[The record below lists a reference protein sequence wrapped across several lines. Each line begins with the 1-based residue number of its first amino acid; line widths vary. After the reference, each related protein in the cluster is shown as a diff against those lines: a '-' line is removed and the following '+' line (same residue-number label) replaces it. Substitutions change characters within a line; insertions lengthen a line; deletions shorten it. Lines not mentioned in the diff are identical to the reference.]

1 MLYVISPRPLTATR
15 SSSASCPG
23 TSSCPSFRYT
33 SSPAWTS
40 SLASEITYRI
50 IHVPGVLKRV
60 DQANPPLN
68 PLYFGVFLMFCA
80 CLTIQYGRFFI
91 LVLLG
96 HIIEK
101 ICWKIATSKR
111 LNFRVCSI
119 WQFSEIYF
127 FWFFVHNILP
137 NHAKL
142 KCWGSI
148 IKFRKFA
155 AKWAQKFS
163 KLMEKCPR

>member
-1 MLYVISPRPLTATR
+1 MCDLNFFSQNIMVPI
-15 SSSASCPG
+15 
-23 TSSCPSFRYT
+23 SSCQTKYYDQWFELVFHFFQT
-33 SSPAWTS
+33 SNFKYRQKWTH
-40 SLASEITYRI
+40 IQ
-50 IHVPGVLKRV
+50 GVLKRA
-60 DQANPPLN
+60 DQSNPPLN

-127 FWFFVHNILP
+127 FLVF
-137 NHAKL
+137 
-142 KCWGSI
+142 
-148 IKFRKFA
+148 
-155 AKWAQKFS
+155 
-163 KLMEKCPR
+163 CP